1 VDRNKLYD
9 DILTGVIHHL
19 HYYEMYPAVMLV
31 HRGMP
36 PADVIKRALEG
47 GVDRYHHDPAFNA
60 KCKAFA
66 AKMMTIIEEHKNDE

>member
-19 HYYEMYPAVMLV
+19 HYYEKYPAVMLV
-31 HRGMP
+31 HRGTP

-47 GVDRYHHDPAFNA
+47 GIDRYQHDAMFNA
-60 KCKAFA
+60 KCKAFT
-66 AKMMTIIEEHKNDE
+66 AKIITIVDDNNL